1 MSTIGGFGL
10 QIKITVTA
18 VLTAIVDVI
27 EGEIPEFEKFLAE
40 ATPHS
45 AAGGYAVYVA
55 TGKRKMNEFKF
66 TLGWDSDDSTHAAVL
81 AAFDSNSS
89 VGMAVVSPSGDE
101 TIAFSAHVSKLG
113 RVTDQ
118 EDYYKC
124 EVTVQPTG
132 QPTIT

>member
-1 MSTIGGFGL
+1 MTTGGGFGL

-18 VLTAIVDVI
+18 VLTAIVDLL

-45 AAGGYAVYVA
+45 APGGYAKHVA
-55 TGKRKMNEFKF
+55 TGKFKMSEFKF
-66 TLGWDSDDSTHAAVL
+66 TLGWDKDDTTHAAVL
-81 AAFDSNSS
+81 AAFNSTATVAMS
-89 VGMAVVSPSGDE
+89 VVSPGGDE
-101 TIAFSAHVSKLG
+101 TISFDAHVFKLG

-118 EDYYKC
+118 EDAYTC

-132 QPTIT
+132 QPTLS